1 MGVSSRAG
9 KYLTKLAKDKD
20 PGVAAEA
27 GFRAKS
33 VEVSGKSKKELEA
46 MAKSKAADNVDLAK
60 TEMERRASNRAVKK
74 SLASDVESGK
84 ISTQKADTKYKN
96 RRELPVSG
104 ESARDSAQKAYD
116 RRYTEMDDTEDFAKG
131 GMVTKK
137 KAKAPATPSRSHPLN
152 KFYGK

>member
-1 MGVSSRAG
+1 MGVASRAG
-9 KYLTKLAKDKD
+9 KFLSKLSKDTD

-46 MAKSKAADNVDLAK
+46 MAKSKDADNVDLAK
-60 TEMERRASNRAVKK
+60 TEMERRASNKAVKK

-84 ISTQKADTKYKN
+84 ISAKKADTKYKN
-96 RRELPVSG
+96 KRELPVSG

-137 KAKAPATPSRSHPLN
+137 KAKVPATPSRSHPLN